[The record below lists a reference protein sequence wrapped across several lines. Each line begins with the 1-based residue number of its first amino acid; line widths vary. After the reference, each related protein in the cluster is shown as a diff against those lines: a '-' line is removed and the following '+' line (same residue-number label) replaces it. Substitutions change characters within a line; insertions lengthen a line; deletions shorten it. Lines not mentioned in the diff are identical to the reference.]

1 MKSEA
6 KIWRE
11 ENYSSLLPVEEHFNA
26 SDTVSDIVI
35 STPNGLIVPFALA
48 AGLTESKPI
57 KSEIQTVLIGGIGAT
72 VTFPLPIFI
81 R

>member
-1 MKSEA
+1 
-6 KIWRE
+6 
-11 ENYSSLLPVEEHFNA
+11 
-26 SDTVSDIVI
+26 VSDIVI

-81 R
+81 RQLISINNNIIFRFDIII